1 MTDESPM
8 APLTNGAASTAER
21 FTLLWFVA
29 SVLASVAGA
38 FASAALLIDYLGAS
52 PHFCDDQGGCG
63 VLRASGLG
71 WVGPVPL
78 PAIGLAGNVLL
89 ALTLLLSGV
98 RARAAHLVFA
108 GMGAM
113 VAALLIFTQFRM
125 GVFCKYCM
133 VVDVAML
140 VMVVLATLRSQH
152 ELDRPRS
159 PVFAAIPV
167 GAYFSAI
174 AAPIAW
180 GMFAPVIVPPTVAAE
195 LRNTP
200 HEQVCLVDYVDY
212 ECPFCRQMH
221 ADMQPTLSAH
231 PGKARIVRKNVPL
244 SSKHPHAMVAA
255 RAACCAYDLDQG
267 EPMASAL
274 MVAPLD
280 QLTDDGCVAMAQ
292 KLGLDP
298 QRFRACMSD
307 PSIATRIDADIATFR
322 REEVGHGLP
331 TVWIDD
337 HRISG
342 AQGPEVFK
350 ATFEGA
356 LHDRGL

>member
-1 MTDESPM
+1 VER
-8 APLTNGAASTAER
+8 LTLA
-21 FTLLWFVA
+21 WFLA
-29 SVLASVAGA
+29 SVLVSVAGA
-38 FASAALLIDYLGAS
+38 FASAALLVDYLGAT

-63 VLRASGLG
+63 VLRTSGLG

-78 PAIGLAGNVLL
+78 PAIGLAGYVLL
-89 ALTLLLSGV
+89 SLTLLLRGP
-98 RARAAHLVFA
+98 RARAAHLVLA
-108 GMGAM
+108 GMGAT
-113 VAALLIFTQFRM
+113 VAALLILTQFRM

-140 VMVVLATLRSQH
+140 VMVVLATLRSRH

-159 PVFAAIPV
+159 AVFAAIPA

-180 GMFAPVIVPPTVAAE
+180 GAFAPVIVPPTIAIE
-195 LRNTP
+195 LRGTP
-200 HEQVCLVDYVDY
+200 HEQVCVVDYVDY

-244 SSKHPHAMVAA
+244 SSMHPHAMVAA
-255 RAACCAYDLDQG
+255 RAACCAHDLDQE

-274 MVAPLD
+274 MTAPLD
-280 QLTDDGCVAMAQ
+280 DLTDDGCVTMAQ

-298 QRFRACMSD
+298 QRFRACMND
-307 PSIATRIDADIATFR
+307 PKIATRIDADIATFR
-322 REEVGHGLP
+322 KEEVGHGLP
-331 TVWIDD
+331 TIWVDE

-342 AQGPEVFK
+342 AQGPAVFK

-356 LHDRGL
+356 LRDRGL